1 MTTIYYRILENKHEL
16 DKIHKHGVEN
26 VLSNFILRLVKSSL
40 FVEMYFGY
48 Y

>member
-1 MTTIYYRILENKHEL
+1 MTMIYYRILENKHEL
-16 DKIHKHGVEN
+16 DKIHKRWSRKTWSRVE
-26 VLSNFILRLVKSSL
+26 RLVKSSL